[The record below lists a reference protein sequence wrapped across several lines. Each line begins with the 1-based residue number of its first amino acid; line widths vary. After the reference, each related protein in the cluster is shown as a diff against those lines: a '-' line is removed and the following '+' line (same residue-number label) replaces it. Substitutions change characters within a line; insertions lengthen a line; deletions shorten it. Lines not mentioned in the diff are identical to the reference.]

1 MNKIISLVLIFILGL
16 VFVACVSGAPRV
28 GERAPDFRLPDLNG
42 QQVSLSSQR
51 GAPVII
57 NFWASWCGPC
67 WAEMPLIQ
75 GVFEEWSAKG
85 VVVLTVNLGERRSV
99 VARYMQDNHL
109 SFPVLLD
116 AGGEVAERYNV
127 VGVPTTF
134 FIGRDGIIQEIVPGA
149 FPSKAALETVLREI
163 VQ

>member
-1 MNKIISLVLIFILGL
+1 MKKITSLVLVFMLGL
-16 VFVACVSGAPRV
+16 VFVACISEAPRV
-28 GERAPDFRLPDLNG
+28 GKRAPDFRLSDLNG

-51 GAPVII
+51 GAPVVV

-99 VARYMQDNHL
+99 VARYMQDNNL

-116 AGGEVAERYNV
+116 TGGQVAEQYNV
-127 VGVPTTF
+127 VGIPTTF
-134 FIGRDGIIQEIVPGA
+134 FIDRNGVIQEIVSGA
-149 FPSKAALETVLREI
+149 FTSKAALETALRQI